1 MKTLIVTTLVM
12 ISLLIGGFVVSSSAC
27 STHVSCTAS
36 GNPSEAN
43 GGYGPYG

>member
-1 MKTLIVTTLVM
+1 MKTLIVTTLIAV
-12 ISLLIGGFVVSSSAC
+12 SLLIGGFVVSSSAC
-27 STHVSCTAS
+27 SNRVNCTAS